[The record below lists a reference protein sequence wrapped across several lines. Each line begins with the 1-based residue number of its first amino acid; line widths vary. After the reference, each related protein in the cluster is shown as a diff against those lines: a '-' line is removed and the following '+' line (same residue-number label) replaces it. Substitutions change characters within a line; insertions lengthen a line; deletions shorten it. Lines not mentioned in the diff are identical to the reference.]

1 MPVAKPKL
9 LVLDG
14 QGVVFD
20 APIKDFLLAF
30 TRDNNLDIDSVSGRW
45 EERLRKLAWT
55 GAIDDE
61 ALWKEL
67 AGRKVNFR
75 QTMIALSASYRPG
88 PVAEHLADWSQ
99 RVPVWL
105 LSNHRSH
112 WVLPHLNTFNLYN
125 LFQRFLISDVT
136 GLVKP
141 DPNAFRLLLDGKTAP
156 SDILFVDDQLHNAA
170 AAEKL
175 GLRSI
180 HATPKRDWIE
190 EINARLA
197 G

>member
-1 MPVAKPKL
+1 MPVTKPKL

-61 ALWKEL
+61 ALWNEL

-75 QTMIALSASYRPG
+75 QTMIALGASYRPG
-88 PVAEHLADWSQ
+88 PVAEYLADWSQ

-156 SDILFVDDQLHNAA
+156 SDILFVDDQLHNTAA
-170 AAEKL
+170 AARL

-180 HATPKRDWIE
+180 HATPEHDWIK
-190 EINARLA
+190 EISTSLT